1 MTFDYPAADRDATV
15 DVLHGVTI
23 ADPYRYLEYP
33 DSERTR
39 AFVRVQND
47 LSRPYL
53 DALPGAAP
61 FLALTAALVTAPRR
75 GVPGSA
81 ADGISSSRTRGSSIR
96 TGC

>member
-39 AFVRVQND
+39 TFVRVQND

-61 FLALTAALVTAPRR
+61 FLALNTALVLVRKN
-75 GVPGSA
+75 
-81 ADGISSSRTRGSSIR
+81 SRSM
-96 TGC
+96 